1 MPAPKPLEK
10 IKHGQK
16 VVDSMVSGTL
26 YFVDDIRRA
35 TSLDDKTMPRVLNQ
49 LLKNKYIEKND
60 RGQWK
65 LRDE

>member
-16 VVDSMVSGTL
+16 VIDSMAEGML

-60 RGQWK
+60 RGQWSRK
-65 LRDE
+65 SE